1 MGQGEPKKSE
11 AGRSGDL
18 NESLEL
24 FSQGWKIEISERAK
38 VCLSFQGRKD

>member
-1 MGQGEPKKSE
+1 MSSTAHRESWRNSTREDVGQGEPKKSE

-24 FSQGWKIEISERAK
+24 FS
-38 VCLSFQGRKD
+38 